1 MRHLKSINEEFNID
15 IVDYIKMSFGDI
27 LDDNLESDFNI
38 HGSGRYFKVTIKLAR
53 PDIKGNPYVGTYD
66 TSLDRL
72 LDQTKTLRDLYLD
85 TEVALKRIKD
95 EYKDIT
101 YTIKSDIKG
110 SIHLNF
116 DMSNLIPSRFFI

>member
-1 MRHLKSINEEFNID
+1 MKHLKSINEEFNID
-15 IVDYIKMSFGDI
+15 VADYIKLSFADI
-27 LDDNLESDFNI
+27 LDNNKLEGDFNI
-38 HGSGRYFKVTIKLAR
+38 HGSGRYFKVTIKLVR

-72 LDQTKTLRDLYLD
+72 LYQTNTLRDLYLD

-95 EYKDIT
+95 EYKDII

-116 DMSNLIPSRFFI
+116 EII